1 MKNQSR
7 RNFLKLAGLST
18 AIGSLPLSAAL
29 AETRSMEKAPVSFTL
44 GIASYTFRSFPL
56 DQAIEMTKRLGITK
70 MTLKDMHLPLK
81 STEAETKAVLE
92 KLKAAGVELSSC
104 GVVYM
109 ATEQEVRNAFAYAKT
124 VGIRMMVG
132 VPDEPLL
139 PLAERMVKESD
150 IALAIHN
157 HGPTDKRYPSPE
169 SAYKLIAKM
178 DKRMGL
184 CIDVGHTRRLGVDPA
199 DDVERFFDRLL
210 DVHMKDVSS
219 ADAKGTTVECGRG
232 VIDIP
237 KLLKILVKLKYP
249 STLHFEHEKDQ
260 EDPLPGAAESVG
272 YVRRLGDALIS
283 RLMVT
288 GSKILG
294 TNFETLS
301 KYQPRNPNF

>member
-1 MKNQSR
+1 MDQSR
-7 RNFLKLAGLST
+7 REFLKLAGLT
-18 AIGSLPLSAAL
+18 TTLGSLPLSAVL
-29 AETRSMEKAPVSFTL
+29 SETGSAEKTAIPFTL
-44 GIASYTFRSFPL
+44 GIASYTFRAFPL

-81 STEAETKAVLE
+81 STEAEIKAVLE
-92 KLKAAGVELSSC
+92 KMNAAGVELSSC

-109 ATEQEVRNAFAYAKT
+109 ASEEAVRSAFAYARMA
-124 VGIRMMVG
+124 GIKMMVG

-139 PLAERMVKESD
+139 PLAERMVKETD

-184 CIDVGHTRRLGVDPA
+184 CIDVGHTRRLGVNPT

-237 KLLKILVKLKYP
+237 GLLKALVKLKY
-249 STLHFEHEKDQ
+249 SGTLHFEHEKDQ
-260 EDPLPGAAESVG
+260 KDPLPGAAESIG
-272 YVRRLGDALIS
+272 YVRGVLA
-283 RLMVT
+283 
-288 GSKILG
+288 
-294 TNFETLS
+294 TL
-301 KYQPRNPNF
+301 